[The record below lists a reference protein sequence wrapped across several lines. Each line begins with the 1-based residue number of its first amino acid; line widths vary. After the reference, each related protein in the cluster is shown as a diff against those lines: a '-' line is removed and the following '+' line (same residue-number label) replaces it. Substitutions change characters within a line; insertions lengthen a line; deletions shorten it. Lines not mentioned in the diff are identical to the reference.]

1 MYQRA
6 KNLWAILTDEPWQF
20 DLYVQ
25 RPQKGCGYK
34 GGGEYYLYKRE
45 SPDVNCEYVFS
56 YSERGEEQIII
67 KSNNYQDIEFEMAYY
82 MTSDIIPILI
92 KKQRHKF
99 KDGVDSQ
106 TRKDMQL
113 ELFSKC
119 DSTMYQR
126 AKRRFDNQMLR

>member
-6 KNLWAILTDEPWQF
+6 RNLWAILTDEPWQF

-34 GGGEYYLYKRE
+34 GGGEYYLYKQE
-45 SPDVNCEYVFS
+45 SQDLDCEYVFS

-67 KSNNYQDIEFEMAYY
+67 KSNNYQDIEFELAWY
-82 MTSDIIPILI
+82 MSSDILPILI

-99 KDGVDSQ
+99 KDGVDSK
-106 TRKDMQL
+106 TRQDMQL
-113 ELFSKC
+113 KILSRC
-119 DSTMYQR
+119 GSAVYQR
-126 AKRRFDNQMLR
+126 ARRRFDNETRR